1 MDIKEIQQIKGIK
14 LLFAY
19 ENRIC
24 AVWALNP
31 KGSIRQTIEKL
42 KVEARNYSD
51 KLWDLPEV
59 DHGGG
64 RIKYFLGRKTE
75 SGKEEILKE
84 RNAAGVEQNLQD
96 YHVKDGDLLT
106 IIKRTVVG

>member
-1 MDIKEIQQIKGIK
+1 MEEQEIQGIK

-31 KGSIRQTIEKL
+31 KGSIKYTIERL
-42 KVEARNYSD
+42 KEEARNYAD

-84 RNAAGVEQNLQD
+84 RNASGEEQSLQD
-96 YHVKDGDLLT
+96 YNVKNGDLLT